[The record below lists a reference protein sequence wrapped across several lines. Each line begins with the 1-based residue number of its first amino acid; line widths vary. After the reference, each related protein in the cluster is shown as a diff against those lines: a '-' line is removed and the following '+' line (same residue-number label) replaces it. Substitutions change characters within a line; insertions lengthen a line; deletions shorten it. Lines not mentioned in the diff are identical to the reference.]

1 MAQTITVK
9 GKIYQIC
16 PFNTGQM
23 RRHVDPSFKRTIAL
37 FKQKDQIENM
47 DQDSMLAVALET
59 NEIRAEQAELV
70 TMAMQNGYPK
80 FELEDLDELAPVE
93 VSEIFSQIMQLTQS
107 GGRLGEVAAP
117 IAVKKTR

>member
-23 RRHVDPSFKRTIAL
+23 RRHVDPSVKRTIAL
-37 FKQKDQIENM
+37 FKQKDQIDGM
-47 DQDSMLAVALET
+47 GPDAIMAVALET

-70 TMAMQNGYPK
+70 VMAMQNGYPK

-93 VSEIFSQIMQLTQS
+93 VAEIFSQIMQLTQA
-107 GGRLGEVAAP
+107 GGRLGEVPAP
-117 IAVKKTR
+117 IVVKKIR